1 MYFDN
6 SFTIKRH
13 SNYYNNFQEF
23 FAVVKYYLKKYK
35 NRSDIEITIDKNN
48 FSIIFTGKGNLRF
61 Y

>member
-13 SNYYNNFQEF
+13 YYNNFQEF
-23 FAVVKYYLKKYK
+23 YLIVKYYLKKYK
-35 NRSDIEITIDKNN
+35 NRLDVKITIDKDN
-48 FSIIFTGKGNLRF
+48 FSIIFTGVGRLKF

>member
-23 FAVVKYYLKKYK
+23 LAVVKYYLKKYK
-35 NRSDIEITIDKNN
+35 NRDVKITIDKDN
-48 FSIIFTGKGNLRF
+48 FSIIFTGVGRLKF

>member
-6 SFTIKRH
+6 SFKIERH

-23 FAVVKYYLKKYK
+23 YLIVKYYLKKYK
-35 NRSDIEITIDKNN
+35 NRLDVKITIDKDN
-48 FSIIFTGKGNLRF
+48 FSIIFTGEGNLKF